1 MKITHKMI
9 ADATGFSQSTIS
21 KALSST
27 GRISEETVA
36 VIRKAANEMGYYS
49 QSRKTMR
56 SRESYLFPRIAIL
69 APEIISWH
77 YSNIITK
84 LQEQIEWLGGSVCIY
99 VTGFSQSNMELHI
112 EQINRQ
118 NQFDGIVAMDLI
130 NQEIPTDIPI
140 IYTKKPKNIAELS
153 GTSNY
158 YVYSPIGT
166 DLAIQHLTELGHT
179 QIGFIGEKNTLAKL
193 EDFRKHM
200 AAQNLAVNEG
210 YIYTSI
216 FRFERIGHDGIQ
228 AFHIRGSMP
237 TGILCAYDE
246 VAFGAIEELEKLGYK
261 VPEDV
266 SVIGINNI
274 EYCTY
279 FKPPLTTLQENMTER
294 IAKIMEII
302 QSAVINEKEYSHIH
316 TISTELIVRQSTA
329 PCRKIMIKETDL

>member
-27 GRISEETVA
+27 GRISEKTVA

-56 SRESYLFPRIAIL
+56 SRESYLFPRIAVL
-69 APEIISWH
+69 VPEIISWH

-84 LQEQIEWLGGSVCIY
+84 LQEQIEWLGGSVCVY
-99 VTGFSQSNMELHI
+99 VTGFSPSNIELHI

-118 NQFDGIVAMDLI
+118 NQFDGIIALDLFHR
-130 NQEIPTDIPI
+130 EIPTDIPI
-140 IYTKKPKNIAELS
+140 IHTIKPKNTAELS
-153 GTSNY
+153 GTRYY
-158 YVYSPIGT
+158 YVYSPIRA
-166 DLAIQHLTELGHT
+166 DLAIRHLAELGHT
-179 QIGFIGEKNTLAKL
+179 KIGFIGEKNTLDTL
-193 EDFRKHM
+193 ESFRKHM
-200 AAQNLAVNEG
+200 TAQDLAVNEG
-210 YIYTSI
+210 YIYTSV
-216 FRFERIGHDGIQ
+216 FRFERIGHDGIR

-246 VAFGAIEELEKLGYK
+246 VAFGAIEELIKLGYK

-279 FKPPLTTLQENMTER
+279 FKPPLTTMQENTAEF
-294 IAKIMEII
+294 IAKVMEIL
-302 QSAVINEKEYSHIH
+302 QSAVINENECDHICV
-316 TISTELIVRQSTA
+316 ISTEMIIRQSTA
-329 PCRKIMIKETDL
+329 PCRES